1 MSDLMEKN
9 LLERVVHDGRRR
21 RHEGRKELEGLLT
34 MSLHGGVG
42 GGRPARHDGRMAVCT
57 LNLPALKL
65 K

>member
-1 MSDLMEKN
+1 MEKK

-34 MSLHGGVG
+34 MSLHGGVEG
-42 GGRPARHDGRMAVCT
+42 GGRPARHDGRVAVCT
-57 LNLPALKL
+57 LNLPVLKL